1 MANAERGEVAL
12 EAGGRRVTLC
22 LTLGA
27 LAEIEAGLGADGL
40 EALGARLKRMTASD
54 LALVLCALAK
64 GGGEAVDPAS
74 LRIAPGAAARAVAL
88 AFERAFA

>member
-12 EAGGRRVTLC
+12 EAGGRTVTLC

-27 LAEIEAGLGADGL
+27 LAEIEAGLGAEGL
-40 EALGARLKRMTASD
+40 EALGARLRRMTAAD
-54 LALVLCALAK
+54 LALVLGALAK
-64 GGGEAVDPAS
+64 GGGEAVDPAA
-74 LRIAPGAAARAVAL
+74 LKVAPGEAARAVAL